1 MRASP
6 PDILL
11 TNYKM
16 LDYLLMRAQ
25 DAGLWK
31 DNAADTLRYLVV
43 DELHSFDGAQ
53 GADLACLIRRVK
65 ERVKTPKGHLICV
78 GTSATLGDSRPEVT
92 SDLADYA
99 KRVFG
104 ESFAED
110 SLIGESVLTA
120 DEFLAGQVVRFF
132 QPPEHTAKQELD
144 PLSYS
149 DVPQYI
155 GAQYRL
161 WFGGTI
167 ADWDDPAW
175 RHELGQRLRSHSFLR
190 NLLYIL
196 DGKSKDSL
204 KLLDEIGKQVPAF
217 AHSDGDYLAL
227 LFTSFMALVSQA
239 RVPTPQ
245 GSQPLVNVRYQLW
258 LRELRRMVS
267 KVANPPDLAFADDLK
282 PEELK
287 RSLPV
292 IHCRECGI
300 TGWGGVVKDAENTLQ
315 SRPYWLLRE
324 LLRSFTTR
332 AVRFPWNVRG
342 GHSGLPVSQLSKHLS
357 CQRRCRLR
365 ALRHGGRGA
374 IDRVGVSL
382 LGPPTCERKDCRQ
395 PRLQCLRRRKQPQHP
410 RLAGGEPYQRSD
422 RADFR
427 FKLQSR

>member
-1 MRASP
+1 
-6 PDILL
+6 
-11 TNYKM
+11 M
-16 LDYLLMRAQ
+16 LDYLLMRPQ

-110 SLIGESVLTA
+110 SLVGESVLTA

-227 LFTSFMALVSQA
+227 LFISFMALVSQA

-245 GSQPLVNVRYQLW
+245 GSQPFVNVRYQLW

-267 KVANPPDLAFADDLK
+267 KVAK
-282 PEELK
+282 
-287 RSLPV
+287 S
-292 IHCRECGI
+292 
-300 TGWGGVVKDAENTLQ
+300 
-315 SRPYWLLRE
+315 
-324 LLRSFTTR
+324 
-332 AVRFPWNVRG
+332 
-342 GHSGLPVSQLSKHLS
+342 SGP
-357 CQRRCRLR
+357 
-365 ALRHGGRGA
+365 
-374 IDRVGVSL
+374 
-382 LGPPTCERKDCRQ
+382 
-395 PRLQCLRRRKQPQHP
+395 CLRR
-410 RLAGGEPYQRSD
+410 
-422 RADFR
+422 
-427 FKLQSR
+427 